1 MDEDI
6 AERSLNETHKK
17 KVGDE
22 SLSTSTKQILSQQI
36 AQRDSS
42 ANLSGS
48 HTSQL
53 FPHNP
58 EQKRDAQKN
67 ANLEMRK
74 RTQNIV
80 DQYGVSRD
88 SQKNTSNEFN
98 EDLVYVDDRIKA
110 LSKEETAR
118 LNREV
123 EEKLKQK
130 RAGGIIDYSQF
141 IEDHIESSSQSIKNF
156 K

>member
-6 AERSLNETHKK
+6 VERSLNETHKK
-17 KVGDE
+17 KVVDE

-67 ANLEMRK
+67 ANIEMRK
-74 RTQNIV
+74 RTKNIV
-80 DQYGVSRD
+80 DQYGVPTD
-88 SQKNTSNEFN
+88 SKNPSNEFN

-110 LSKEETAR
+110 LSKEETAK
-118 LNREV
+118 LNKEV
-123 EEKLKQK
+123 EKKLKQK
-130 RAGGIIDYSQF
+130 KAGGIIDYNQF